1 MPALSTPLGD
11 EPRFLANSIDDDRDP
26 PWAVRR
32 ADVQDALAAFYL
44 LWNQISGAVDDLDRW
59 AGDHDRRA
67 DCGEA
72 REDAADD
79 INALAALI
87 ETLAIDF
94 LAISAAARSRAA

>member
-11 EPRFLANSIDDDRDP
+11 EPRFLEPLDDDRDP

-32 ADVQDALAAFYL
+32 AAVQIALGGFYI
-44 LWNQISGAVDDLDRW
+44 LWNQISGAIDDLDRW

-72 REDAADD
+72 RDDAADD
-79 INALAALI
+79 INAMAALLD
-87 ETLAIDF
+87 TLALD
-94 LAISAAARSRAA
+94 LMAIAAASRAVRA